1 MTEAINIIGASQFY
15 MLKMANRG
23 INEAA
28 AKEMLKDR
36 IQKYIRT
43 PQKYPLDLKNLGDL
57 MEAIGDDEAKRRV
70 ISMTNNR
77 EENIYHVAI
86 RQNNFELV
94 RLLNKQLP
102 KESQDA
108 DSLLI
113 KKKKCNR
120 KRRFRGSLYG
130 REAQCLTP
138 LHHAV
143 IKWRDEGD
151 DGMYKA
157 LMDDK
162 NITARQKLEML
173 SATDEKG
180 RTVFGIAIDSDI
192 EREKK
197 EQMVKIVY
205 EEQRK
210 VRKTIDGELINI
222 EAMNLVFFYPVLY
235 QSILKLRSSIN
246 FN

>member
-1 MTEAINIIGASQFY
+1 M
-15 MLKMANRG
+15 
-23 INEAA
+23 
-28 AKEMLKDR
+28 
-36 IQKYIRT
+36 
-43 PQKYPLDLKNLGDL
+43 
-57 MEAIGDDEAKRRV
+57 
-70 ISMTNNR
+70 
-77 EENIYHVAI
+77 
-86 RQNNFELV
+86 
-94 RLLNKQLP
+94 
-102 KESQDA
+102 ESQDA
-108 DSLLI
+108 GLLLI
-113 KKKKCNR
+113 KKKKCNP

-151 DGMYKA
+151 DIMYKA
-157 LMDDK
+157 LMEDG

-192 EREKK
+192 EGERK
-197 EQMVKIVY
+197 EHMVKVVY

-222 EAMNLVFFYPVLY
+222 DATNVIFF
-235 QSILKLRSSIN
+235 
-246 FN
+246 F

>member
-1 MTEAINIIGASQFY
+1 
-15 MLKMANRG
+15 
-23 INEAA
+23 
-28 AKEMLKDR
+28 
-36 IQKYIRT
+36 
-43 PQKYPLDLKNLGDL
+43 
-57 MEAIGDDEAKRRV
+57 
-70 ISMTNNR
+70 MTNT
-77 EENIYHVAI
+77 EEDNVYHVAI
-86 RQNNFELV
+86 KHDNSELV
-94 RLLNKQLP
+94 RLLNKHLP
-102 KESQDA
+102 KKSKDV

-151 DGMYKA
+151 DIMYKA
-157 LMDDK
+157 LMDDD
-162 NITARQKLEML
+162 NISARQKLEML

-192 EREKK
+192 EGGRK
-197 EQMVKIVY
+197 EQMVKVVY

-210 VRKTIDGELINI
+210 VRKTIDGKLTNI
-222 EAMNLVFFYPVLY
+222 EAMNLIFFIF
-235 QSILKLRSSIN
+235 QCFISIGTLTQRQH
-246 FN
+246 

>member
-1 MTEAINIIGASQFY
+1 MGLLYSSV
-15 MLKMANRG
+15 LKMANGG

-28 AKEMLKDR
+28 AKEMLRDR
-36 IQKYIRT
+36 IQKYINN
-43 PQKYPLDLKNLGDL
+43 PQKNPLDLKNVGDL
-57 MEAIGDDEAKRRV
+57 LDAIADDEAKGRLL
-70 ISMTNNR
+70 SMTNTE
-77 EENIYHVAI
+77 EENVYHVAI
-86 RQNNFELV
+86 KHDNSELV
-94 RLLNKQLP
+94 RLLNKHLP
-102 KESQDA
+102 KKSKDV

-151 DGMYKA
+151 DIMYKA
-157 LMDDK
+157 LMEDK
-162 NITARQKLEML
+162 SITARQKLEML

-192 EREKK
+192 EGERK
-197 EQMVKIVY
+197 ERMVETVY

-210 VRKTIDGELINI
+210 VRKTIDGKLSDI
-222 EAMNLVFFYPVLY
+222 EAMNLIFFYSVLY
-235 QSILKLRSSIN
+235 QSIL
-246 FN
+246 